1 MFWEGRVMEIKIDV
15 RPKGNDITLI
25 VIRGEVGTETVN
37 QFKEK
42 MDQVVNDGKKKLIVD
57 LQEVNYL
64 NSMGLGVFAATLKK
78 LKKSNGDLKLI
89 NLSPTVQ
96 ELLERS
102 RLDKVF
108 DVFESEEEAV
118 KSFS

>member
-1 MFWEGRVMEIKIDV
+1 MEVKMDV
-15 RPKGNDITLI
+15 RAKGNDVTLI
-25 VIRGEVGTETVN
+25 VVRGEIGTETVD

-42 MDQVVNDGKKKLIVD
+42 IDQIINDGKKKLVVD

-64 NSMGLGVFAATLKK
+64 NSMGLGVFAAALKK
-78 LKKSNGDLKLI
+78 LKKSDGDLKFI
-89 NLSPTVQ
+89 NLSPTVL

-108 DVFESEEEAV
+108 GIFESEEEAV
-118 KSFS
+118 KSFG

>member
-1 MFWEGRVMEIKIDV
+1 MEIKIDV
-15 RPKGNDITLI
+15 RAKGSDVTLI
-25 VIRGEVGTETVN
+25 VIRGEIGTETVD

-42 MDQVVNDGKKKLIVD
+42 IDQIINDGKKKLVID

-64 NSMGLGVFAATLKK
+64 NSMGLGVFASALKK

-89 NLSPTVQ
+89 NLSPTVM

-108 DVFESEEEAV
+108 DVFETEEEAV
-118 KSFS
+118 KSFG

>member
-1 MFWEGRVMEIKIDV
+1 MEIKIDV

-25 VIRGEVGTETVN
+25 VIRGEVGTDTVD

-42 MDQVVNDGKKKLIVD
+42 MDQIVNDGKKKLIID
-57 LQEVNYL
+57 MQEVNYL
-64 NSMGLGVFAATLKK
+64 NSMGLGVFATTLKK
-78 LKKSNGDLKLI
+78 LKKNNGDLKFI
-89 NLSPTVQ
+89 NLAPTVQ

-118 KSFS
+118 KSFG

>member
-1 MFWEGRVMEIKIDV
+1 MEVKIDV
-15 RPKGNDITLI
+15 RAKGSDVTLI
-25 VIRGEVGTETVN
+25 VIRGEIGTETVD

-42 MDQVVNDGKKKLIVD
+42 LEQVINDGKKKLVID

-64 NSMGLGVFAATLKK
+64 NSMGLGVFASALKK
-78 LKKSNGDLKLI
+78 LKKGNGDLKLI
-89 NLSPTVQ
+89 NLSPTVM

-108 DVFESEEEAV
+108 DVFETEEEAV
-118 KSFS
+118 KSFG

>member
-1 MFWEGRVMEIKIDV
+1 MEVKIDI
-15 RPKGNDITLI
+15 RPKGTDITLI
-25 VIRGEVGTETVN
+25 TVRGEIGTETVD

-42 MDQVVNDGKKKLIVD
+42 IDQVINDGKKKLIID

-64 NSMGLGVFAATLKK
+64 NSMGLGVFASALKK
-78 LKKSNGDLKLI
+78 LKKSNGDLKFI
-89 NLSPTVQ
+89 NLSPTVM

-108 DVFESEEEAV
+108 NVFESEEEAV